1 MWKHRLV
8 GAGHSLLFRFLSHRC
23 MDERVFLRVRR
34 TASFS
39 ALCTEVSIFV
49 LNKAKLNSLQNRAAD
64 PPALYLCSDT
74 RINKQAAVLSCTMRL
89 VLHRHYCA
97 EVEA

>member
-8 GAGHSLLFRFLSHRC
+8 GAGHSLLFRFLSHSC
-23 MDERVFLRVRR
+23 MDERVFLRV
-34 TASFS
+34 FS

-49 LNKAKLNSLQNRAAD
+49 LNKAKVNSLLNRAAD

-74 RINKQAAVLSCTMRL
+74 RINKQAAVLSCTMRP
-89 VLHRHYCA
+89 VLHRHYCT